1 MARAI
6 PTLPSAGVRCRV
18 CGCAEV
24 QTDEANDGEA
34 LFLAECP
41 RCDHRWTQ
49 ALREPPALVRAAV
62 RAGAVV
68 RPEVANAA

>member
-34 LFLAECP
+34 LVLAECP
-41 RCDHRWTQ
+41 RCDHRWTSRAPLPRVRKV
-49 ALREPPALVRAAV
+49 ALRGVASAQEAAT
-62 RAGAVV
+62 
-68 RPEVANAA
+68 AA

>member
-6 PTLPSAGVRCRV
+6 PTLFPPSIACRV
-18 CGCAEV
+18 CGCGEV
-24 QTDEANDGEA
+24 RTDEVMNGEA

-49 ALREPPALVRAAV
+49 ALREEPVLARVPTR
-62 RAGAVV
+62 AVV
-68 RPEVANAA
+68 PLPEVASAA

>member
-49 ALREPPALVRAAV
+49 RVSEAPAFARAPALVAAV
-62 RAGAVV
+62 Q
-68 RPEVANAA
+68 PEVANAA